1 MRVESY
7 NTLDGSAQ
15 FRTPIKQSQ
24 STETEIDLSMDL
36 GQIQIQIHNS
46 SSIPLPSCAHR
57 QRML

>member
-1 MRVESY
+1 MRIESY

-15 FRTPIKQSQ
+15 FRMPIKQSR

-36 GQIQIQIHNS
+36 GQIQIHNS
-46 SSIPLPSCAHR
+46 SFIPFLSCTHR